1 MGYFS
6 LIKRHLLQTKSS
18 RLLAVIAMVLLM
30 PVLRFSFF
38 IATAPGNGRN
48 VQMQDFGHGSS
59 IGKMAAEL
67 EAKKIISSARLF
79 TLYTRL
85 RGADARLKAGTYQF
99 NDGMKPAEIVDK
111 MVAGDVYQRLFAL
124 PEGYSIYQAAE
135 LLHARGFFN
144 RDAFLKQCRDRSLL
158 KELDIKE
165 KSVEGHLYP
174 GTYNI
179 LPAMGEADLIRQMV
193 KKFNGM
199 YAARF
204 ADRAARVGMSSTQV
218 LTIASMIEK
227 EAVEPSERPIISAV
241 FHNRLKK
248 GMRLQSDPT
257 AVYGVRAFAGR
268 VSKQDILRPSPYNTY
283 TINGLPAGPIG
294 NPSIAAIEAAL
305 NPAPSNYLYF
315 VAKKDG
321 SHFFSTN
328 LAEHNRAVNRY
339 LKSSPNSADLA
350 ARQTAG

>member
-1 MGYFS
+1 
-6 LIKRHLLQTKSS
+6 
-18 RLLAVIAMVLLM
+18 
-30 PVLRFSFF
+30 
-38 IATAPGNGRN
+38 
-48 VQMQDFGHGSS
+48 MQDFGHGSS

-179 LPAMGEADLIRQMV
+179 LPAIGEADLIRQMV

-248 GMRLQSDPT
+248 GMRLQCDPT